1 MRRAVYL
8 MPDRMQRDRDSKW
21 TRDDASKR
29 PPSIIYFL
37 QLDPFKL
44 YTASPKYHFQQGNRA
59 FTYEIIWGRCF
70 IPKR

>member
-8 MPDRMQRDRDSKW
+8 MPDRMQRDRDRKW

-44 YTASPKYHFQQGNRA
+44 YTVSPK
-59 FTYEIIWGRCF
+59 
-70 IPKR
+70 IPLPAGD